1 MLTLITGGPGTGKTA
16 WTVQELTRLPSQ
28 RKLYVHGIPELK
40 IAHEKIY
47 CLSDQCDHCRDM
59 THLVDYEDSE
69 HGQYQQLE
77 ELENPGQP
85 VYLVE
90 EWQHWATF
98 GSLIVID
105 EVQRVWRPSNKVPDD
120 VAGLETHRHKGLD
133 FWLISQGPHLFHSN
147 VRLLITRHIHLV
159 ADWKGRKEFEFPEC
173 RQNVTNRSDAVER
186 PYKLPKKI
194 FGLYKSSTLHIKQ
207 SHRKPLSF
215 YFMCASIAVFF
226 VLLGFAAKRWNAR
239 QHPDTAAAGEARAKA
254 VAPPAAAVSGAACST
269 CETCRLSRLQAAD
282 RRRSRIGPGLCR
294 TEQGSECSPHFQ
306 LRENARLV
314 PLLCRAWGGLSH
326 EPRLL

>member
-1 MLTLITGGPGTGKTA
+1 
-16 WTVQELTRLPSQ
+16 
-28 RKLYVHGIPELK
+28 
-40 IAHEKIY
+40 
-47 CLSDQCDHCRDM
+47 
-59 THLVDYEDSE
+59 
-69 HGQYQQLE
+69 
-77 ELENPGQP
+77 

-254 VAPPAAAVSGAACST
+254 VAPPAAAS
-269 CETCRLSRLQAAD
+269 
-282 RRRSRIGPGLCR
+282 PGLPVQPAKPAGFPDFRPQIEGVPESAPAYAELNKVQNVPHISSCVKTPDWCR
-294 TEQGSECSPHFQ
+294 CYAGRGAVYPTSRAYCEERIKGNYFDPWRPPPA
-306 LRENARLV
+306 RELKSY
-314 PLLCRAWGGLSH
+314 PISKP
-326 EPRLL
+326 EPIVTAKNP